1 MTKINKKSSG
11 FFTITNNQLIRDD
24 RLSWKARGIFTYLWS
39 MSDGWDFRVNE
50 VSRHAKDGRDS
61 LRAGL
66 KELEEYGYLK
76 RHYKQSNGGK
86 LDGYEWILNDT
97 PAAGKSAENSI
108 ESNEIP
114 ATGKPG
120 VRDNRQPENPPLSN
134 INLRNTNLSNI
145 KDKEP
150 SIRTPSPLS
159 GGDGLTSKTKEIL
172 DYLNQQAGT
181 SYRASSKATQRFVH
195 ARLNENYTVED
206 FKKVIDIKVA
216 NWKDDP
222 KMSKFLRPSTLF
234 GTKFEG
240 YLNEPMPNIQPDNP
254 YDRYYE

>member
-1 MTKINKKSSG
+1 MTRINKKSSG
-11 FFTITNNQLIRDD
+11 FFTITNNQLIRDN

-39 MSDGWDFRVNE
+39 MADGWEFRVNE

-76 RHYKQSNGGK
+76 RHYKQNDGGK
-86 LDGYEWILNDT
+86 LDGYEWILNDS
-97 PAAGKSAENSI
+97 PEAGKSAENSV
-108 ESNEIP
+108 ESNENP

-120 VRDNRQPENPPLSN
+120 HRETRTPGNPPLSN
-134 INLRNTNLSNI
+134 TNLRNTNLSNI
-145 KDKEP
+145 KGKES
-150 SIRTPSPLS
+150 SIKTPSPLT
-159 GGDGLTSKTKEIL
+159 GGDDLTSKTKEIL
-172 DYLNQQAGT
+172 DYLNQKAGT
-181 SYRASSKATQRFVH
+181 SYRASSKATQRLVH
-195 ARLNENYTVED
+195 ARMSEHFTVDD

-222 KMSKFLRPSTLF
+222 KMNQYLRPLTLF
-234 GTKFEG
+234 STKFEG
-240 YLNEPMPNIQPDNP
+240 YLNEPMPNTQPDNP

>member
-1 MTKINKKSSG
+1 MTKINKKSSR

-39 MSDGWDFRVNE
+39 MADGWDFRVNE

-172 DYLNQQAGT
+172 DYLNQKAGT

>member
-216 NWKDDP
+216 NWKDEP

>member
-76 RHYKQSNGGK
+76 RQYKQSNGGK
-86 LDGYEWILNDT
+86 LDGYEWVLNDS
-97 PAAGKSAENSI
+97 PVAGKSTENSI
-108 ESNEIP
+108 ESNDFP
-114 ATGKPG
+114 ASGKPG
-120 VRDNRQPENPPLSN
+120 VRETRRPENPPLSN
-134 INLRNTNLSNI
+134 NNLRNTNLSSN
-145 KDKEP
+145 KGKES
-150 SIRTPSPLS
+150 SIRTPYPLK
-159 GGDGLTSKTKEIL
+159 GGDSLTSKTKEIL
-172 DYLNQQAGT
+172 DYLNQKAGT
-181 SYRASSKATQRFVH
+181 SYRASSKTTQRFVQ
-195 ARLNENYTVED
+195 ARLNENYTVDD

-240 YLNEPMPNIQPDNP
+240 YLNEPMPNSQPENP

>member
-97 PAAGKSAENSI
+97 PATGKSAENSI

-150 SIRTPSPLS
+150 SIRTPSPIS

>member
-76 RHYKQSNGGK
+76 RQYKQDNGGK
-86 LDGYEWILNDT
+86 LDGYEWVLNDT

-108 ESNEIP
+108 ESKEKP
-114 ATGKPG
+114 AAGKPG
-120 VRDNRQPENPPLSN
+120 LRETRPPENPPLRN
-134 INLRNTNLSNI
+134 TNLRNTNLSNNKGKESTI
-145 KDKEP
+145 K
-150 SIRTPSPLS
+150 TPYPLT
-159 GGDGLTSKTKEIL
+159 GGDSLTSKTKEIL

>member
-120 VRDNRQPENPPLSN
+120 VRDNRQPDNPPLSN

>member
-222 KMSKFLRPSTLF
+222 KMSKFLRPATLF

>member
-1 MTKINKKSSG
+1 MTRINKQSNG

-76 RHYKQSNGGK
+76 RHYKQNNGGK
-86 LDGYEWILNDT
+86 LDGYEWILNDS
-97 PAAGKSAENSI
+97 PATGKSAENSI
-108 ESNEIP
+108 ESNDIP

-120 VRDNRQPENPPLSN
+120 DRDNRQPENPPLSN
-134 INLRNTNLSNI
+134 NNLRSINVSSN
-145 KDKEP
+145 KGKES
-150 SIRTPSPLS
+150 SIRTPYPLT
-159 GGDGLTSKTKEIL
+159 GGDVLTSKTKEIIS
-172 DYLNQQAGT
+172 YLNQQAGT

-195 ARLNENYTVED
+195 ARLKENYTVD
-206 FKKVIDIKVA
+206 DCKKVIDIKVA

-222 KMSKFLRPSTLF
+222 KMRKYLRPQTLF
-234 GTKFEG
+234 SNKFEG
-240 YLNEPMPNIQPDNP
+240 YLNEPMPAKQPP
-254 YDRYYE
+254 KRAKGYLF

>member
-97 PAAGKSAENSI
+97 PAAGKSAKNSI

>member
-1 MTKINKKSSG
+1 MTRINKQSNG

-76 RHYKQSNGGK
+76 RYYKQSDGGK
-86 LDGYEWILNDT
+86 LDGYEWILNDS
-97 PAAGKSAENSI
+97 PATGKSAENSI

-120 VRDNRQPENPPLSN
+120 DRDNRQPENPPLSN
-134 INLRNTNLSNI
+134 NNLRNTNLSSN
-145 KDKEP
+145 KGKES
-150 SIRTPSPLS
+150 SIRTPTPLQ
-159 GGDGLTSKTKEIL
+159 GVM
-172 DYLNQQAGT
+172 A
-181 SYRASSKATQRFVH
+181 
-195 ARLNENYTVED
+195 
-206 FKKVIDIKVA
+206 
-216 NWKDDP
+216 
-222 KMSKFLRPSTLF
+222 
-234 GTKFEG
+234 
-240 YLNEPMPNIQPDNP
+240 
-254 YDRYYE
+254 

>member
-1 MTKINKKSSG
+1 MTKINKKSNG

-76 RHYKQSNGGK
+76 RHYKQSDGGK
-86 LDGYEWILNDT
+86 LDGYEWILNDS
-97 PAAGKSAENSI
+97 PATGKSAENSI
-108 ESNEIP
+108 ESNENP

-120 VRDNRQPENPPLSN
+120 DRDNRQPENPPLSN
-134 INLRNTNLSNI
+134 NNLRSINLSSN
-145 KDKEP
+145 KGKES
-150 SIRTPSPLS
+150 SIRTPYPLT

-172 DYLNQQAGT
+172 DYLNQKAGT
-181 SYRASSKATQRFVH
+181 SYRASSNATQRLVR
-195 ARLNENYTVED
+195 ARMSEHFTVED

-222 KMSKFLRPSTLF
+222 KMSKYLRPATLF
-234 GTKFEG
+234 GTKFES
-240 YLNEPMPNIQPDNP
+240 YLNEPMPAKQPP
-254 YDRYYE
+254 KRAKGYLF

>member
-1 MTKINKKSSG
+1 MTRINKKSNG

-24 RLSWKARGIFTYLWS
+24 RLTWKARGIFTYLWS

-76 RHYKQSNGGK
+76 RQYKQSNGGK
-86 LDGYEWILNDT
+86 LDGYEWVLNDS
-97 PAAGKSAENSI
+97 PAAGKPVKNSI
-108 ESNEIP
+108 ESNDFP
-114 ATGKPG
+114 AAGKPG
-120 VRDNRQPENPPLSN
+120 VRETRRPENPPLSN
-134 INLRNTNLSNI
+134 NNLRNTNLSSN
-145 KDKEP
+145 KGKES
-150 SIRTPSPLS
+150 SIRTPYPLT
-159 GGDGLTSKTKEIL
+159 GGDSLTSKAKEIL
-172 DYLNQQAGT
+172 DYLNQKAGT
-181 SYRASSKATQRFVH
+181 SYRASSKATQRLVH
-195 ARLNENYTVED
+195 ARMSENFTVED

-222 KMSKFLRPSTLF
+222 KMSKYLRPKTLF
-234 GTKFEG
+234 GTNFES
-240 YLNEPMPNIQPDNP
+240 YLNEPMPTRQPANP